1 MANTLNDLI
10 PDLYAA
16 IDVVSRELTG
26 LIPAVT
32 VDAQV
37 NRAAVNQSVRVP
49 VTPAN
54 KAGTNITPAMAI
66 PAAADQEIG
75 NAEIKI
81 TKAKAY
87 PFSWTGN
94 EQTGLNNNGAGYM
107 GIRNNQMLQAIR
119 ACVNEVEADLAG
131 LQKTFSRA
139 YGTPTST
146 PFGTAGDFTDA
157 SNTLKILK
165 DNGAPLSDN
174 HLVVN
179 TTAGANFLGRQS
191 NSSVQFQDSILKQ
204 GVFQTISGMDIR
216 ESGFIET
223 QTAGAM
229 ANATTLAADALTV
242 GQTTINLATA
252 GTGVIAAGDII
263 KLANDANFYTVS
275 SVSFAGANPAAG
287 DSVVIAEPGIRVA
300 QVAGARAITVSA
312 TSARNM
318 AFNRSAIVL
327 ATRLPERPSEGDMAI
342 DVTSITDPRTGL
354 TFEVAMYA
362 GYRMIRYE
370 IALAWGVK
378 NIAPRHTAILLG

>member
-49 VTPAN
+49 ITAAN
-54 KAGTNITPAMAI
+54 IAGGNITPAMAF
-66 PAAADQEIG
+66 PAAADQIIG
-75 NAEIKI
+75 NSEIKI
-81 TKAKAY
+81 TKAKSY

-94 EQTGLNNNGAGYM
+94 EQDGLNTGAGYM

-119 ACVNEVEADLAG
+119 ACVNEIESDLAG

-139 YGTPTST
+139 YGAPTTT
-146 PFGTAGDFTDA
+146 PFGTGGDFTDA
-157 SNTLKILK
+157 TQTLKILK

-179 TTAGANFLGRQS
+179 TAAGANFLGKQS

-229 ANATTLAADALTV
+229 ANATTLAANALTV
-242 GQTTINLATA
+242 GQTTIALATA
-252 GTGVIAAGDII
+252 GTGVVAAGDII
-263 KLANDANFYTVS
+263 KLANDANYYTVT
-275 SVSFAGANPAAG
+275 SVTFAGVNPAAG
-287 DSVVIAEPGIRVA
+287 DIIVIAEPGIRVA
-300 QVAGARAITVSA
+300 QAVGARAITVSA
-312 TSARNM
+312 TAARNM

-327 ATRLPERPSEGDMAI
+327 ATRLPERPSEGDMAL

-354 TFEVAMYA
+354 TFEIAMYA
-362 GYRMIRYE
+362 GYRMVRYE

-378 NIAPRHTAILLG
+378 NIKPAHTAILMG